1 MIIGSRC
8 GARTRS
14 AVLIAI
20 ASALA
25 LLAPL
30 AAEAKPKKPKY
41 SVTAHV
47 KSVEFLK
54 SVCTRDPYVVTETVT
69 VTHDWQ
75 MSGSGGVAERGELA
89 KGRQKTTGTRTY
101 HLTRTVQGPNAAPP
115 YDESI
120 SEPVSGG
127 FANWSPF
134 TESSAGIKV
143 DLGVPGA
150 EFYSM
155 GELKRKGQ
163 SRTFPVERE
172 TPTKIS
178 ADENCQYEERTN
190 VSGTLTV
197 KRTR

>member
-1 MIIGSRC
+1 MENRFGGR
-8 GARTRS
+8 GRS
-14 AVLIAI
+14 AVLIVVAC
-20 ASALA
+20 ALA
-25 LLAPL
+25 LLAPT
-30 AAEAKPKKPKY
+30 AAEAKPKKKPKY
-41 SVTAHV
+41 SFTAHV
-47 KSVEFLK
+47 QSVEFLK
-54 SVCTRDPYVVTETVT
+54 SICTRDPYVVTETVT

-101 HLTRTVQGPNAAPP
+101 HLTRTVQGPDAAPP
-115 YDESI
+115 YDETV

-163 SRTFPVERE
+163 SKTFPVERE

-178 ADENCQYEERTN
+178 ADDECQYEERTN
-190 VSGTLTV
+190 VSGELTV